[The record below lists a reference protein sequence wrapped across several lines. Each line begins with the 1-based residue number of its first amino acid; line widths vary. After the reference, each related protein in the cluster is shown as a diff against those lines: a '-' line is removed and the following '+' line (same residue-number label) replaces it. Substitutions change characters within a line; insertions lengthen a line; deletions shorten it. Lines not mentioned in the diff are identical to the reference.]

1 MCILTFTVS
10 ACVSPDV
17 VLTNTIEDDNLSCDQ
32 IKLQLQQL
40 EQIRTEAAKG
50 QTMSGEN
57 VAAALLFWPA
67 VIGNY
72 ANAKQALEAA
82 EKRNDVLID
91 LAEKKRCKF

>member
-91 LAEKKRCKF
+91 LAERKRCKF